1 MLTERD
7 GQIVAWIGRI
17 GPVGVEHVAGRF
29 EMSDRTA
36 YRRLK
41 SLTGEGMLEH
51 HMLLYQRPGLYTA
64 TRKALRWQGLERLS
78 PSKICAGDYEHA
90 WQVARAATGL
100 HQALPDWDVVGER
113 EIRAIEIEDKDL
125 FASVQIAKYADRQV
139 LHLPDLALT
148 LPGRG
153 VVPIEVE
160 LSVKSKPLL
169 TKICRGWARARHID
183 RVYYLATPKTA
194 RAVKR
199 AASAVNAT
207 DRVRVL
213 ALDDIPTLAADMC
226 DHPAGTHDVER
237 YI

>member
-1 MLTERD
+1 MLTDRD

-17 GPVGVEHVAGRF
+17 GPVGVEHVVGRF
-29 EMSDRTA
+29 EMSDATA

-41 SLTGEGMLEH
+41 SLTGDGMLEH

-64 TRKALRWQGLERLS
+64 TKKGLRWQGLERLS
-78 PSKICAGDYEHA
+78 PSKICAGDFEHA
-90 WQVARAATGL
+90 WQVARAAMRL

-139 LHLPDLALT
+139 LHLPDLALA

-160 LSVKSKPLL
+160 LSVKSTSRLAA
-169 TKICRGWARARHID
+169 ICRGWARARHID

-199 AASAVNAT
+199 AASTGNAA

-213 ALDDIPTLAADMC
+213 ALDDIPTLAEEVRDQANR
-226 DHPAGTHDVER
+226 HLPLG
-237 YI
+237 

>member
-78 PSKICAGDYEHA
+78 PSKICAGDYEH
-90 WQVARAATGL
+90 
-100 HQALPDWDVVGER
+100 DWDVVGER